1 MWRAER
7 EERPNLE
14 RLEGDLAGDPEGE
27 GGEGDGVPIGV
38 RPDKGSRG
46 VRDVVDGFKW
56 KEETKEESSWW

>member
-1 MWRAER
+1 MWREER
-7 EERPNLE
+7 EERLKNLE
-14 RLEGDLAGDPEGE
+14 RVEGDLAGDP
-27 GGEGDGVPIGV
+27 GGEGDAAPIGV

>member
-1 MWRAER
+1 M
-7 EERPNLE
+7 
-14 RLEGDLAGDPEGE
+14 EGDLAGDPEGE

>member
-1 MWRAER
+1 MWREER
-7 EERPNLE
+7 EERPKNLKRVE
-14 RLEGDLAGDPEGE
+14 WDLTGDPGGE
-27 GGEGDGVPIGV
+27 GGEGVPIGV

>member
-1 MWRAER
+1 MFREER
-7 EERPNLE
+7 EERPKILE
-14 RLEGDLAGDPEGE
+14 RVGGDLAGDP